1 MIPCRDSSSA
11 SATTPSNNDAAL
23 AAAQRHF
30 PLLGGLNGPSLL
42 HPDALDGIGSKREAL
57 CISLQIGHRRSQ
69 GWYADRLNIGRAR
82 FSRMLNGSAA
92 VAVDAVALANLT
104 GNWTLL
110 QWEARAGGFDLTL
123 HRESEVETL
132 RRENAELRAKTG

>member
-1 MIPCRDSSSA
+1 MSSHRNLAPLSA
-11 SATTPSNNDAAL
+11 ATTANADAPPAP
-23 AAAQRHF
+23 AQRHF

-57 CISLQIGHRRSQ
+57 CVCLQVGHRRSQ
-69 GWYADRLNIGRAR
+69 GWYADRLNINRAH

-92 VAVDAVALANLT
+92 VAVDAVLLANLT

-110 QWEARAGGFDLTL
+110 QWEARAGGFDLVP
-123 HRESEVETL
+123 HRETEVEVL

>member
-1 MIPCRDSSSA
+1 MPCRDSSSA
-11 SATTPSNNDAAL
+11 SAATRSTDDAAL

-69 GWYADRLNIGRAR
+69 GWYADRLNINRAH

-92 VAVDAVALANLT
+92 VAVDAVLLANLT

>member
-1 MIPCRDSSSA
+1 MNPCRDSSTEGA
-11 SATTPSNNDAAL
+11 ATRVNDDAAL
-23 AAAQRHF
+23 ATAQRHF

-57 CISLQIGHRRSQ
+57 CVSLQIGHRRSQ
-69 GWYADRLNIGRAR
+69 GWYADRLNIGRAH

-92 VAVDAVALANLT
+92 VAVDAVLLANLT
-104 GNWTLL
+104 GNWALL
-110 QWEARAGGFDLTL
+110 QWESRAAGFDLVP
-123 HRESEVETL
+123 HRETEVERL